1 VSAVF
6 QKTADIM
13 NTSRTHTYFMTMTM
27 ICLLFDNYT
36 ILYEDA
42 CVYASFEVVL
52 RQVDSM

>member
-1 VSAVF
+1 
-6 QKTADIM
+6 M